1 MATEGV
7 IRGRVTAGHSSP
19 RADCGNPND
28 VNVVPS
34 LDALER
40 TMTEDLSRL
49 GNDAVDD
56 IFLGDESSSS
66 AHVVMIARGPV
77 QCLVAQ
83 YFLER

>member
-1 MATEGV
+1 
-7 IRGRVTAGHSSP
+7 
-19 RADCGNPND
+19 
-28 VNVVPS
+28 
-34 LDALER
+34 
-40 TMTEDLSRL
+40 MTENLSRL
-49 GNDAVDD
+49 GSNAVDD